1 MTATSHL
8 RKKIVDS
15 LTGIAAYTPPA
26 TLFLS
31 LHKAD
36 PGDAGSF
43 ANEVTGGGYARV
55 SLAGKLGAADPVT
68 GISVNTVPIT
78 LGPATSDWGT
88 VNFIGV
94 NDSAA
99 AGNMLIAGAPSLPK
113 TITVGVPFQIPPGN
127 LRLRLA

>member
-1 MTATSHL
+1 MSATSYL

-26 TLFLS
+26 ALWLS

-36 PGDAGSF
+36 PGASGSF
-43 ANEVTGGGYARV
+43 GDEVSGGGYARV
-55 SLAGKLGAADPVT
+55 SLAGKMSAADPVT

-78 LGPATSDWGT
+78 LGPATSDWGA

-94 NDSAA
+94 NDAA
-99 AGNMLIAGAPSLPK
+99 VGGNMLVDGAPSLPK

-127 LRLRLA
+127 LRLRLT

>member
-1 MTATSHL
+1 MTTTSYL

-15 LTGIAAYTPPA
+15 LTGIAVYTPPA
-26 TLFLS
+26 TLWLS
-31 LHKAD
+31 LHRAD

-55 SLAGKLGAADPVT
+55 SLAGKMGAADPVT
-68 GISVNTVPIT
+68 GISVNTAPIT
-78 LGPATSDWGT
+78 LGPATSDWGA
-88 VNFIGV
+88 VNFLGI

-99 AGNMLIAGAPSLPK
+99 AGNMLVAGAPSLPK